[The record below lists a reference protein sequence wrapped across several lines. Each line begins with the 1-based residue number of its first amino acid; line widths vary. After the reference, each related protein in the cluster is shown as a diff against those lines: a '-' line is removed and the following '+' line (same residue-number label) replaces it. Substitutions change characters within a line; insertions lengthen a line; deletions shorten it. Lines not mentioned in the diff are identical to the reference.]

1 MNETIFSL
9 KGKTALVTG
18 GGTGVGVSIAMA
30 LSKAGAKVALAARR
44 EEKLKET
51 EVSIVASGGIA
62 QSFRLDVSSEENVKN
77 EFFPDCV
84 WSIRFV

>member
-44 EEKLKET
+44 EEKL
-51 EVSIVASGGIA
+51 
-62 QSFRLDVSSEENVKN
+62 
-77 EFFPDCV
+77 
-84 WSIRFV
+84 

>member
-51 EVSIVASGGIA
+51 EVSIIASGGIA

-77 EFFPDCV
+77 CLYEFCKN
-84 WSIRFV
+84 I